1 MCRDA
6 GTGIAGAAE
15 AEKQHRVTKITNGNK
30 IVNDI
35 GKVQSGPSEW
45 QFPPRAQ
52 QEPETAT
59 GTVGQ
64 TVPTVRER
72 GQVRTEVQRKS
83 SSLAE
88 EVHPQRDEGKGV
100 AGTRR

>member
-1 MCRDA
+1 MCGDA
-6 GTGIAGAAE
+6 GTGIARTAE
-15 AEKQHRVTKITNGNK
+15 AEKQHRVTKITKGTK
-30 IVNDI
+30 IAKYT
-35 GKVQSGPSEW
+35 GKVQSSPSEW
-45 QFPPRAQ
+45 QLSPRAQ

-83 SSLAE
+83 SPFAE
-88 EVHPQRDEGKGV
+88 EVHSE
-100 AGTRR
+100 